1 MLSASIR
8 GVGFRVALLQVWRVL
23 FGGLAVLDPT
33 SPKTLNPNALNPL
46 KKKKDL
52 SVSLRQLE
60 LVDED
65 IFHLLAVLSMP
76 GLEGTSTPNPKLL
89 SDHPR

>member
-46 KKKKDL
+46 KKKKR
-52 SVSLRQLE
+52 SLRE
-60 LVDED
+60 
-65 IFHLLAVLSMP
+65 P
-76 GLEGTSTPNPKLL
+76 
-89 SDHPR
+89 